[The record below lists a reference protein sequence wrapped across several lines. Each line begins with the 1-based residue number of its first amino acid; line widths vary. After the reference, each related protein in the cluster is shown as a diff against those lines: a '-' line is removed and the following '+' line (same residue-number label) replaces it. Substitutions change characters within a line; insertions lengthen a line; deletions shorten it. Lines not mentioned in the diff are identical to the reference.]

1 MNIWIKYLI
10 TAAMVVIISELAKR
24 SDRLG
29 ALISSLPLITLLVLF
44 WLFIEK
50 QPQEKIAN
58 HAYYTFWYV
67 VGTLP
72 FFLIFPFLLPRIGF
86 ALSLFVSAILTLI
99 FFYLYCLAVKQF
111 GIVLL

>member
-10 TAAMVVIISELAKR
+10 TASLVVVISEVAKK
-24 SDRLG
+24 SDKLG
-29 ALISSLPLITLLVLF
+29 ALISSLPMVTLLVLF

-50 QPQEKIAN
+50 QSQEKIAN

-72 FFLIFPFLLPRIGF
+72 FFLLFPFLLPKLGF
-86 ALSLFVSAILTLI
+86 AISMVSSVIATLI
-99 FFYLYCLAVKQF
+99 FFYLYCLFMKQF